1 MEAGPLHEAPAYHLV
16 RGRSTAIDRPVAE
29 EKDRPMDIGRLP
41 NESPAYRRLRDELR
55 DAEIALRDQRE
66 RVAELRRRL
75 PLDTAIDDAVFEEV
89 RDGARVPVRL
99 SDLFDDS
106 AKTLVLVHFMYG
118 RKQEKP
124 CPMCTL
130 WADGYAGIVQH
141 LRRRVN
147 FAVLVAGDIG
157 TFGEYA
163 RRRAWSGLRVVSG
176 AGSDLKRRLGFE
188 ETDGTQ
194 WPGASVFQLQGN
206 RLVHAY
212 SVSAKLAEDQWR
224 GMDLL
229 SPLWHFLDLTP
240 EGRGDFMPARAYDP

>member
-1 MEAGPLHEAPAYHLV
+1 MN
-16 RGRSTAIDRPVAE
+16 
-29 EKDRPMDIGRLP
+29 IGRPP
-41 NESPAYRRLRDELR
+41 NESPAHRNLRDELR

-75 PLDTAIDDAVFEEV
+75 PLDTVIDDQVFEEI

-99 SDLFDDS
+99 SELFDDP

-118 RKQEKP
+118 KKQEKP

-130 WADGYAGIVQH
+130 WADGYAGIVSH
-141 LRRRVN
+141 LRQRMN

-163 RRRAWSGLRVVSG
+163 RSRGWWKLRVVSA
-176 AGSDLKRRLGFE
+176 AGSELKRRLGFE
-188 ETDGTQ
+188 EDDGAQ
-194 WPGASVFQLQGN
+194 WPGASVFRRDGS
-206 RLVHAY
+206 RLIHSY
-212 SVSAKLAEDQWR
+212 SVCANFGEEQYR

-229 SPLWHFLDLTP
+229 SPFWHFLDLTP
-240 EGRGDFMPARAYDP
+240 EGRGDFMPRRSYES